1 MTSVATSTLRVVLLG
16 AGRVA
21 SQLAPALHRA
31 GHQVLFIWSRTV
43 SSAATLAAT
52 VPGAQV
58 VHSLDLAAQAPADV
72 YLLAVPDAAIP
83 EVLAQAQ
90 FPAGALVAH
99 TSGTVPLSIFE
110 SYPDLRGGVFYPLQT
125 FSPGRTVDWQ
135 AVPLCVEGTTLAAE
149 AMLLALGETI
159 SGNVRRIGTPQ
170 RQAIHVAAVF
180 ACNFTNH
187 LLGISEALLGQEHLP
202 LALLA
207 PLLQET
213 VEKALAY
220 PPFTVQTGPAARHDT
235 PTLDRHRS
243 LLCAHPQWL
252 DVYNVLTAS
261 IQQQLPP
268 APRNNEAATEL

>member
-1 MTSVATSTLRVVLLG
+1 MLRVVLLG

-31 GHQVLFIWSRTV
+31 GHQVLSIWSRTAN
-43 SSAATLAAT
+43 SADALAAT

-58 VHSLDLAAQAPADV
+58 VRSLHLTAHAPADV

-83 EVLAQAQ
+83 EILAQAQ

-99 TSGTVPLSIFE
+99 TSGTVPLSVFKP
-110 SYPDLRGGVFYPLQT
+110 YPNLRGGVFYPLQT

-135 AVPLCVEGTTLAAE
+135 AVPLCVEGATPVVE
-149 AMLLALGETI
+149 AVLLALGETI

-170 RQAIHVAAVF
+170 RQAVHVAAVF

-187 LLGISEALLGQEHLP
+187 LLGISETLLGREHLP

-220 PPFTVQTGPAARHDT
+220 QPFTVQTGPAARHDT
-235 PTLDRHRS
+235 PTLNRHRS
-243 LLCAHPQWL
+243 LLHAHPQWL
-252 DVYNVLTAS
+252 EVYNVLTTS
-261 IQQQLPP
+261 IQQQVPL
-268 APRNNEAATEL
+268 ASRNNEATMKL